1 MKDVRLHAYWRSSCS
16 WRARLL
22 LRLKGIEHSIVPVH
36 LVKGEQ
42 KADGYSALN
51 PMQQVPTLE
60 WTDASGERRV
70 MGQSMAMAVYL
81 DRLVPEPP
89 LVPADPLA
97 AARAWELAEIVNAGI
112 QPLQNSATLKLVQDL
127 GGDRHAH
134 ASTVI
139 RKGLAAMEALAET
152 LNSEGFLFGKHPSI
166 VEVCLVPQLY
176 NARRFG
182 LDVTAFPR
190 LLAAEEACASLPA
203 FQAAHPDVQ
212 PDTPENPTP

>member
-16 WRARLL
+16 WRVRLM
-22 LRLKGIEHSIVPVH
+22 LRLKGIDFAVVPVH

-42 KADGYSALN
+42 RQGGYSALN

-60 WTDASGERRV
+60 WTGDDGERRV
-70 MGQSMAMAVYL
+70 MGQSLAMAVFL
-81 DRLVPEPP
+81 DRVAPEPP
-89 LVPADPLA
+89 LVPAEPLA

-112 QPLQNSATLKLVQDL
+112 QPLQNSATLKLVEDL

-134 ASTVI
+134 ASIVI
-139 RKGLAAMEALAET
+139 RKGLAAMERLAQT
-152 LNSEGFLFGKHPSI
+152 LNSEGFLFGDHPSI

-182 LDVTAFPR
+182 LDVAAFPR
-190 LLAAEEACASLPA
+190 LLSAEAACASLPA
-203 FQAAHPDVQ
+203 FEAAHPDVQ

>member
-1 MKDVRLHAYWRSSCS
+1 VKDVRLHAYWRSSCS

-22 LRLKGIEHSIVPVH
+22 LRLKGIDFAIVPVH

-81 DRLVPEPP
+81 DRVVPEPP
-89 LVPADPLA
+89 LVPTDPLA

-112 QPLQNSATLKLVQDL
+112 QPLQNSATLKLVEDL

-134 ASTVI
+134 ASIVI
-139 RKGLAAMEALAET
+139 RKGLAAMERLAGT
-152 LNSEGFLFGKHPSI
+152 LNSEGFFFGKHPSI
-166 VEVCLVPQLY
+166 AEVCLVPQLY

-182 LDVTAFPR
+182 LDVAALSR

-203 FQAAHPDVQ
+203 FRAAHPDVQ
-212 PDTPENPTP
+212 PDAPESPTP

>member
-1 MKDVRLHAYWRSSCS
+1 MKDVRLHGYWRSSCS

-22 LRLKGIEHSIVPVH
+22 LRLKGVEFATVPVH
-36 LVKGEQ
+36 LMKGEQ
-42 KADGYSALN
+42 QAEGYSALN

-60 WTDASGERRV
+60 WTDDSGERQV
-70 MGQSMAMAVYL
+70 LGQSMAMAVYL
-81 DRLVPEPP
+81 EGTIPEPP

-112 QPLQNSATLKLVQDL
+112 QPLQNSATLRLVEDL

-134 ASTVI
+134 ASATI
-139 RKGLAAMEALAET
+139 EKGLVAMERLAPPGD
-152 LNSEGFLFGKHPSI
+152 GFLFGAGPSI

-182 LDVTAFPR
+182 LEVAAFPR
-190 LLAAEEACASLPA
+190 LLAAEAACTQLPA
-203 FQAAHPDVQ
+203 FAAAHPDVQ
-212 PDTPENPTP
+212 PDAPADPSP